1 MTLEIQ
7 EILEHEEFFAK
18 VEECEDSLSLT
29 ELKTT

>member
-7 EILEHEEFFAK
+7 EILDHEEFFAN
-18 VEECEDSLSLT
+18 VEEYEDSLSLT